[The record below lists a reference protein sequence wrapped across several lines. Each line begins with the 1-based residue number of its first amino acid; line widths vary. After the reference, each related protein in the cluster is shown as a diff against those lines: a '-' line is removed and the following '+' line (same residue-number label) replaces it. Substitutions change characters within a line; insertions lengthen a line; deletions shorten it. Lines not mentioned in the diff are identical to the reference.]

1 MAAIFFTISSND
13 SPLVSERFQRQS
25 SLPCHCIYVLQFQM
39 TNAYVLTAQKQ
50 MNHNLIIQINAA
62 YLISIAGQYL
72 KPTQYHVVKEIEV
85 RCNDEM
91 IEPLVFNYRK
101 TTPNYQSNTPYN
113 HPTNINLN
121 NEYPVDLLPRSIS
134 IGGQTTYL

>member
-1 MAAIFFTISSND
+1 
-13 SPLVSERFQRQS
+13 
-25 SLPCHCIYVLQFQM
+25 M
-39 TNAYVLTAQKQ
+39 TNAYVLTAQKTNEPQ
-50 MNHNLIIQINAA
+50 FDYSNQCAT

-72 KPTQYHVVKEIEV
+72 KPTQYHVVKEILEV

-91 IEPLVFNYRK
+91 IKPLVFNYRK

-134 IGGQTTYL
+134 IGGQTNFTCNVIIT